1 MLCLFYFPVLQV
13 EHFNTLCTS
22 EYLLYSVFLF
32 RTNTF
37 YVSGKFSNSINSYVQ
52 ECIPIGCVPPA
63 RDRTLGGVS
72 LNRDPLDRDPHG
84 KRAPQTETPILDR
97 DPPPLDSD
105 LPGQRPPGQRPISWT
120 ETPLPHTGVKT
131 LPCRN
136 FVAGGK
142 NEQSYVQHKTQ
153 TNIHSVEM
161 YSI

>member
-1 MLCLFYFPVLQV
+1 MP
-13 EHFNTLCTS
+13 

-37 YVSGKFSNSINSYVQ
+37 YVSGKFSYSINSYVQ
-52 ECIPIGCVPPA
+52 ECIPIGCIPPA
-63 RDRTLGGVS
+63 HNHTWAGGLPEQRPS
-72 LNRDPLDRDPHG
+72 GQRPPW
-84 KRAPQTETPILDR
+84 KESSQTETPILDR